1 MTDSGTQ
8 TTAKTAPSDVVD
20 EASAAAD
27 GTRKAARWIAS
38 AFGSIPG
45 LAILSSVVRAPGTA
59 GFDPIKLAVGV
70 CLATIGAVIAVLG
83 FARVIAPVPLEDR
96 DLHDLDL
103 RRIPGQPYASFEDLD
118 RDMNDLRSAAV
129 EEEYRAAQ
137 SLRAS
142 LRAKTEAD
150 QSEAAAIE
158 AERTAA
164 ADPDDTQLKQRA
176 VDARQLAERMRHTAS
191 AKEAAAA
198 ADAAGRT
205 SWEDQL
211 MRRDE
216 IRAKAYRL
224 KAADEVGRRY
234 RHAQVAAAIAAGLIA
249 AGIVLLAL
257 APKPSAAAHGSAVTT
272 TTIHETPGR

>member
-1 MTDSGTQ
+1 MTDPGTQ
-8 TTAKTAPSDVVD
+8 TTAKTAAADVID
-20 EASAAAD
+20 EASAAAV
-27 GTRKAARWIAS
+27 GTRKAALWIAS

-59 GFDPIKLAVGV
+59 GYDPIKLAVGV
-70 CLATIGAVIAVLG
+70 GLATIGAVIAVLG
-83 FARVIAPVPLEDR
+83 FARVIAPVPLEDK

-103 RRIPGQPYASFEDLD
+103 RRIPGQPYARFEDLD

-129 EEEYRAAQ
+129 EEEYRTAQ

-142 LRAKTEAD
+142 LRAKTEAEH
-150 QSEAAAIE
+150 SEAAAID
-158 AERTAA
+158 AERAA
-164 ADPDDTQLKQRA
+164 AAEPDDAQLKQRA
-176 VDARQLAERMRHTAS
+176 VDARQLAERTRHAAS

-198 ADAAGRT
+198 ADATGST
-205 SWEDQL
+205 SWDEQL

-216 IRAKAYRL
+216 IRARAYRL

-257 APKPSAAAHGSAVTT
+257 APKQNAAPRSSAA
-272 TTIHETPGR
+272 TIMVHEFMVVR